1 MFIVSLVVE
10 PSLGIAIGLTLAVM
24 RGLGASEELDT
35 IDELGRRIL
44 REVVS

>member
-1 MFIVSLVVE
+1 MLIVSLVMK

-24 RGLGASEELDT
+24 RGLGASKELDT